1 MRRVIILLVG
11 TLLGCADSL
20 DSVSL
25 DFRAEPLGAEELSE
39 WSVARLESGDHRV
52 TVRHAAEAA
61 RSCEDLEAELLRTGR
76 DLTLR
81 IRDSARGGSKG
92 QPCGYTA
99 VMDRIPSGRYSL
111 RVVHSGSTRRPGA
124 PVMMDQPLYIP

>member
-1 MRRVIILLVG
+1 MRYVTTLLLG
-11 TLLGCADSL
+11 TLIGCVDSL

-25 DFRAEPLGAEELSE
+25 DFRAEPLGTEELSE

-52 TVRHAAEAA
+52 TVRHTAEAA
-61 RSCEDLEAELLRTGR
+61 RSCGDLEAELLRMGQ

-81 IRDSARGGSKG
+81 IRDSVRGGGNG

-99 VMDRIPSGRYSL
+99 VMDRIPSGRYLL
-111 RVVHSGSTRRPGA
+111 RIVHSGSTRRPGA
-124 PVMMDQPLYIP
+124 PPMMDQPLHIP

>member
-1 MRRVIILLVG
+1 MRRVTILLVS

-25 DFRAEPLGAEELSE
+25 DFRAEPLGVEELRE

-61 RSCEDLEAELLRTGR
+61 SRCEDLEAELLRTGH

-81 IRDSARGGSKG
+81 IRDSAGGYGNG
-92 QPCGYTA
+92 QSCGYTA

-111 RVVHSGSTRRPGA
+111 RVVHSGPTRRPGA
-124 PVMMDQPLYIP
+124 RVMMDQPLHIP